1 MNDEYKICEEACKEW
16 GCHCPPSH
24 EFYQKMA
31 NTPAFIRA
39 YFERKGYIKSMDD
52 HNILHGEAAE
62 RFLENMKRTEAG
74 EIDPKQKKFLE
85 ECGLLLKNMEKKDG
99 KKI

>member
-1 MNDEYKICEEACKEW
+1 MNDEYKICKEGCEEW

-39 YFERKGYIKSMDD
+39 YFERKGYIKALDD
-52 HNILHGEAAE
+52 NNILHGEAARKFIE
-62 RFLENMKRTEAG
+62 QVENPPPMSK
-74 EIDPKQKKFLE
+74 KQKKFLE
-85 ECGLLLKNMEKKDG
+85 ECLDLADKTEMKNEKK
-99 KKI
+99 KV